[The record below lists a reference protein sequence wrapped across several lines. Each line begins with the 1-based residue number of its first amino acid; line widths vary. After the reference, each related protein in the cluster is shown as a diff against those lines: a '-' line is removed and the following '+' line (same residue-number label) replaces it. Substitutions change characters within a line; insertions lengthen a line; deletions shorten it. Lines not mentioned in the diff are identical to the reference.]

1 MIEINPK
8 IIDPRVLEARVAQ
21 AMNNK
26 GLINENSIT
35 ISENLHRILCSIRQD
50 FTNLSAFAKIRELPI
65 CSHRRF
71 IGRYIVF
78 MKRVFRKLTRWLFS
92 AYYNQQNQFN
102 TVVVR
107 TLDDMI
113 RLQEIMIANMENQ
126 DKNNE
131 S

>member
-8 IIDPRVLEARVAQ
+8 IIDPRVLEARVVQ
-21 AMNNK
+21 VMNKK
-26 GLINENSIT
+26 GISNENAIT

-50 FTNLSAFAKIRELPI
+50 FTNLSASAKIRELPI

-71 IGRYIVF
+71 IGRCIVF
-78 MKRVFRKLTRWLFS
+78 MKRVFRKITRWLFS
-92 AYYNQQNQFN
+92 AYYNQQNEFN
-102 TVVVR
+102 AAVVR

-113 RLQEIMIANMENQ
+113 CLQEIMIANMENQ

-131 S
+131 N